1 MMLAAADISALRHT
15 QDEPAALGRAR
26 HIERGSRRCEPI
38 VKQLG
43 SIIFAANDS
52 SQRKVPMT
60 SRFQLH
66 GNMIPRT
73 VKRMFDERSEDRLEA
88 ESQTAVL
95 TIRGRN
101 HIVTV
106 LNLSRSGVMLRY
118 SGDAHIGESVSVQL
132 LDRGTISA
140 QVRWL
145 REGQMGVYFAN
156 PLD

>member
-1 MMLAAADISALRHT
+1 MLEARALTRRFGARLALDRLDLTVAAGEAIALFGPNGAGKSTLCRLLTSTLKPTSGTLRVAGH
-15 QDEPAALGRAR
+15 DP
-26 HIERGSRRCEPI
+26 RRQE
-38 VKQLG
+38 
-43 SIIFAANDS
+43 
-52 SQRKVPMT
+52 
-60 SRFQLH
+60 
-66 GNMIPRT
+66 RT

-145 REGQMGVYFAN
+145 RDGRMGVYFAN
-156 PLD
+156 PLE